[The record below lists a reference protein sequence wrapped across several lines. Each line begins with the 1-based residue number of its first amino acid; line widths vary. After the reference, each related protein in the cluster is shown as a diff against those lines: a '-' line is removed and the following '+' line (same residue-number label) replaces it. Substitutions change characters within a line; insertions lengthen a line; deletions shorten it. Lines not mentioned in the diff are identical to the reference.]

1 MSKKVKVEETAIAAT
16 PIPAFDLKAALEKY
30 PNVSL
35 RKLAQAAE
43 ISYGWVL
50 KNSKKPIAG
59 ETYDPNAINY
69 EAVVAVFTKRNIDL
83 ASLDWET
90 LNEASLRKGN
100 IVCKDMGAFAVG
112 QKVWLREDNTT
123 PFEICYMTDTHIVI
137 MKEGTT
143 EPRAWSHTT
152 FMLKGPSFEPRAVSS
167 LTDESDEEA

>member
-1 MSKKVKVEETAIAAT
+1 MSKKVKVEETAITAT
-16 PIPAFDLKAALEKY
+16 STFDLRAALEKY
-30 PNVSL
+30 SNVSL

-59 ETYDPNAINY
+59 ETYDPDAINY
-69 EAVVAVFTKRNIDL
+69 DAVVAVFAKRNIDL

-90 LNEASLRKGN
+90 LNAASLRKGN
-100 IVCKDMGAFAVG
+100 IVCKDMGSFAIG
-112 QKVWLREDNTT
+112 QKVYLREDNTT

-143 EPRAWSHTT
+143 EPRAWSHST
-152 FMLKGPSFEPRAVSS
+152 FLLKGPSFEPRATG
-167 LTDESDEEA
+167 TDVATETEE

>member
-1 MSKKVKVEETAIAAT
+1 MSKKVKVEETAITAT
-16 PIPAFDLKAALEKY
+16 AFDLRAALEKY

-59 ETYDPNAINY
+59 ETYDPDAINY
-69 EAVVAVFTKRNIDL
+69 DAVVAVFTKRNIDL
-83 ASLDWET
+83 ASLDWEA
-90 LNEASLRKGN
+90 LNAASLRKGK
-100 IVCKDMGAFAVG
+100 IVCKDMGSFAIG
-112 QKVWLREDNTT
+112 QKVYLREDNTT

-152 FMLKGPSFEPRAVSS
+152 FLLKGPSFEPRTTG
-167 LTDESDEEA
+167 TDVATETEEE

>member
-1 MSKKVKVEETAIAAT
+1 MSKKVKVEEAAT
-16 PIPAFDLKAALEKY
+16 PATTIPAFDLKAALEKY

-59 ETYDPNAINY
+59 ETYDPNAVNY
-69 EAVVAVFTKRNIDL
+69 DAVVAVFTKRNIDL

-100 IVCKDMGAFAVG
+100 IVCKDIGAFAVG

-152 FMLKGPSFEPRAVSS
+152 FMLKGPSFEPRAVNTLVAESS
-167 LTDESDEEA
+167 EEA

>member
-1 MSKKVKVEETAIAAT
+1 MSKKVKVEETA
-16 PIPAFDLKAALEKY
+16 FDLRAALEKY

-43 ISYGWVL
+43 ISYGWIL
-50 KNSKKPIAG
+50 KNSKKPVAG
-59 ETYDPNAINY
+59 ETYDPDAINY

-90 LNEASLRKGN
+90 LNEASLRKGS
-100 IVCKDMGAFAVG
+100 IVCKDMGSFAIG
-112 QKVWLREDNTT
+112 QKVYLREDNTT

-143 EPRAWSHTT
+143 EPRAWSHST
-152 FMLKGPSFEPRAVSS
+152 FLLKGPSFEPRTTG
-167 LTDESDEEA
+167 TDVATETEE

>member
-16 PIPAFDLKAALEKY
+16 IPAFDLKAALEKY

-59 ETYDPNAINY
+59 ETYDPNAVNY

-152 FMLKGPSFEPRAVSS
+152 FMLKGPSFEPR
-167 LTDESDEEA
+167 TTGSDVAPEEE

>member
-1 MSKKVKVEETAIAAT
+1 MSKKVKVEETAITAT
-16 PIPAFDLKAALEKY
+16 STFDLRAALEKY

-59 ETYDPNAINY
+59 ETYDPDAINY
-69 EAVVAVFTKRNIDL
+69 DAVVAVFTKRNIDL
-83 ASLDWET
+83 ASLDWEA
-90 LNEASLRKGN
+90 LNAASLRKGK
-100 IVCKDMGAFAVG
+100 IVCKDMGSFAIG
-112 QKVWLREDNTT
+112 QKVYLREDNTT

-152 FMLKGPSFEPRAVSS
+152 FLLKGPSFEPRTTG
-167 LTDESDEEA
+167 TDVATETEEE